1 MMSKAIWAEIE
12 NSNDKNILICCAYR
26 HPSTDI
32 EHFTEYLQKSLSNQS
47 VANKHV
53 FLLGDF
59 NINLLNYDSHTAT
72 CDFVSLLLSQHY
84 LPYIIHPTRVSDHSS
99 TIIDNIFSNV
109 CNLDTKSGNI
119 LTQIADHFP
128 QFLIVRKTMSAN
140 KTMAYYQHD
149 YSKFDQESFLAD
161 FKNLNFEYLNDNLSD
176 VNSKF
181 NRFLASL
188 DDIVK
193 KHAPLKKLTKNE
205 LKLRN
210 KPWIN
215 SRIRTM
221 MQLRDKL
228 LKSLQKKPNAST
240 KLLYKQFRNR
250 VASELK
256 EHKRTYFHNYF
267 NVNSNN
273 IKLLWNGIKSII
285 SIKNSH
291 VNVINKL
298 KDANGN
304 LTTDSA
310 TMANVFNNFFVNV
323 ANGVTKSIPRS
334 PKSPLDYLDKINPHS
349 FFISPAAPYEISD
362 IIDLLKTGKS
372 IGPNS
377 IPIKLLK
384 ILSPHIFSPLSLIID
399 ESFQSGIFPV
409 KMQQA
414 KVIPLFK
421 KGCPLTTSNDRPIS
435 LLSVFSKITEKLMYK
450 RLYNFLEVHKIL
462 YNLQFGFRA
471 SHSVNHALI
480 SLTQS
485 IKNSLDNKKF
495 GCGIF
500 LDLQK
505 AFDTVNHQILLD
517 KLEHYGIRGTALSW
531 FSSYLSNRSQY
542 VSVNGCNS
550 SHLNVSSGAPQGSVL
565 GPLLF
570 LIYINDLP
578 NSSSKLSFYLFADDT
593 NIYFESDSLN
603 HLQKV
608 INKELRHV
616 KKWLDANKLA
626 LNVEKTNFVIFH
638 SVQNILNEGI
648 SIKIGNQHVR
658 QAKYVKFLG
667 LILDENLSWK
677 YHLCELSKKLS
688 RTCGIFFKIRH
699 FLPSSA
705 LVSLYNSLFSS
716 FLQYGII
723 VWGLTYEVHT
733 KPIYL
738 LQKKVVRAIAFKSFT
753 SPSTPIFSD
762 LKILKLYDL
771 FDLKLLS
778 FVYESINMTSPVC
791 FHNFFESLTSVH
803 QYNTRQASKGDI
815 FMTQENTLQYGL
827 RSIRYSGA
835 KSWNEIPYIIKQS
848 PSIMIFRF
856 RLKSHLFSTKYQVN

>member
-1 MMSKAIWAEIE
+1 MMCLW
-12 NSNDKNILICCAYR
+12 
-26 HPSTDI
+26 DI
-32 EHFTEYLQKSLSNQS
+32 F
-47 VANKHV
+47 
-53 FLLGDF
+53 
-59 NINLLNYDSHTAT
+59 
-72 CDFVSLLLSQHY
+72 
-84 LPYIIHPTRVSDHSS
+84 
-99 TIIDNIFSNV
+99 
-109 CNLDTKSGNI
+109 
-119 LTQIADHFP
+119 
-128 QFLIVRKTMSAN
+128 
-140 KTMAYYQHD
+140 
-149 YSKFDQESFLAD
+149 
-161 FKNLNFEYLNDNLSD
+161 
-176 VNSKF
+176 
-181 NRFLASL
+181 
-188 DDIVK
+188 
-193 KHAPLKKLTKNE
+193 LKKL
-205 LKLRN
+205 R
-210 KPWIN
+210 
-215 SRIRTM
+215 
-221 MQLRDKL
+221 
-228 LKSLQKKPNAST
+228 KKADT
-240 KLLYKQFRNR
+240 TTTLLYKQFRNR
-250 VASELK
+250 VANELK
-256 EHKRTYFHNYF
+256 ESKTTYFHNYF

-273 IKLLWNGIKSII
+273 MKLLWTGIKSII

-304 LTTDSA
+304 LITDSA
-310 TMANVFNNFFVNV
+310 SMANIFNIVFVNV
-323 ANGVTKSIPRS
+323 ADGVTKSIPRS
-334 PKSPLDYLDKINPHS
+334 PKSPLDYLDKNNPNS

-362 IIDLLKTGKS
+362 IIDMFKTGKS

-384 ILSPHIFSPLSLIID
+384 ILSPHISFPLSQIIN
-399 ESFQSGIFPV
+399 ESFQSGIFPE
-409 KMQQA
+409 KMQRA

-421 KGCPLTTSNDRPIS
+421 KGCPLTTSNYRSIS
-435 LLSVFSKITEKLMYK
+435 LLSVFSKVTEKLMYK

-480 SLTQS
+480 SLTES

-505 AFDTVNHQILLD
+505 AFDTVNHQILLN
-517 KLEHYGIRGTALSW
+517 KLEHYGIRGTALAW

-550 SHLNVSSGAPQGSVL
+550 SHLNVTCGVPQGSVL

-593 NIYFESDSLN
+593 NIYFESDSIK

-608 INKELRHV
+608 VNKELRHV

-626 LNVEKTNFVIFH
+626 LNVDKTNFVIFH
-638 SVQNILNEGI
+638 SAQNYLNESI
-648 SIKIGNQHVR
+648 NIKIGNQHVK

-667 LILDENLSWK
+667 LLLDENLSWR

-688 RTCGIFFKIRH
+688 RTCGIFFKVRH
-699 FLPSSA
+699 LLPTNV

-771 FDLKLLS
+771 FELKLLT
-778 FVYESINMTSPVC
+778 FVYESVNMISPVF
-791 FHNFFESLTSVH
+791 FHNFFETLSSVH
-803 QYNTRQASKGDI
+803 RYDTRQASKGDI

-827 RSIRYSGA
+827 RSVRYAGA
-835 KSWNEIPYIIKQS
+835 KCWNNIPYVIKQS
-848 PSIMIFRF
+848 PSVTSFR
-856 RLKSHLFSTKYQVN
+856 RKLKIHLFSTKYQL